1 MALVR
6 WFDNDLVNQFNRLQK
21 DLERAWHGNWPGSS
35 GAGSSV
41 YPPMNIYDDSESF
54 IVRAEVPGVDPK
66 DLDVSVSGSTLTVR
80 GKRSV
85 EPVEEGCCYHR
96 RERSSG
102 DFRRAF
108 TLPEHVDGSKVMA
121 SMTNG
126 ILEIRLPRAE
136 QAKQRKIQV
145 KSS

>member
-6 WFDNDLVNQFNRLQK
+6 WFENDLFNQFNKLQRE
-21 DLERAWHGNWPGSS
+21 LERSWTGNWPGYASP
-35 GAGSSV
+35 GSAV

-54 IVRAEVPGVDPK
+54 IVRAELPGVNPK
-66 DLDVSVSGSTLTVR
+66 DLDISVTGNTLTVR
-80 GKRSV
+80 GKREV

-102 DFRRAF
+102 EFRRAF
-108 TLPEHVDGSKVMA
+108 TLPEQVNSSKVMA

-136 QAKQRKIQV
+136 QAKQRKIEV
-145 KSS
+145 KSM